1 MNNKFQF
8 IFTIS
13 SAALILF
20 FIGCNNNDGL
30 VYPPPDC
37 PFPFDTE
44 AGACACREGF
54 ARVGPAPALGESE
67 TSSKCISVQDEE
79 RYFLVTDND
88 CKCTS
93 LTNNTRDSLVLIFR
107 PHYENP
113 EDIFSVRSHY
123 LTPEGTVATS
133 AKAQGYHRDHD
144 EAQEIQFTM
153 VNLKRISPAGD
164 CTDIHEGLYGQ
175 LHEFLPYTEDQF
187 TGTIYFYPT
196 KATLDSRTNPVDS
209 CVMHLERLHL

>member
-8 IFTIS
+8 ILIS
-13 SAALILF
+13 CSTALVLL

-44 AGACACREGF
+44 AGACSCPEGF
-54 ARVGPAPALGESE
+54 ARVGPVPALGESE
-67 TSSKCISVQDEE
+67 TSSKCISVQEEE

-107 PHYENP
+107 PYYENP